1 MPAPLLAP
9 TQGTT
14 IMALVYLCKLWRGA
28 APMSSSGS
36 VTCWL
41 GQLQAGDP
49 AAARELWQRYFRRL
63 VGLARKRLRGAPRR
77 VADEEDVALSALD
90 SFCRNAGEGRFP
102 DLLDR
107 DSLWRLLVVI
117 TARKAA
123 HLLRDQDRQK
133 RGGAA
138 AAAADAEGLDEVLS
152 HEPTPEVAA
161 QVAEECRRLLASLGD
176 RELEAVALWRM
187 EGYSVEE
194 VAGKLDCAPRSVKRK
209 LRLIREIWEQEVG
222 DD

>member
-1 MPAPLLAP
+1 MFS
-9 TQGTT
+9 G
-14 IMALVYLCKLWRGA
+14 
-28 APMSSSGS
+28 GS
-36 VTCWL
+36 VTRWL

-49 AAARELWQRYFRRL
+49 AAARRLWERYFRRL

-90 SFCRNAGEGRFP
+90 SFFRNAGEGRFP

-138 AAAADAEGLDEVLS
+138 AAAAEAEGLDEVLS
-152 HEPTPEVAA
+152 REPTPEVAA

-194 VAGKLDCAPRSVKRK
+194 VAGKIGCAPRSVKRK
-209 LRLIREIWEQEVG
+209 LRLIREIWEEEVG